1 VSTQPGAYVDL
12 RVVGRVLIEI
22 EGTADTGEGL
32 LSELAMRHEEETCH
46 GEKRKDGVRTAPMS
60 NSPRTA

>member
-1 VSTQPGAYVDL
+1 VSTQPGAYADL

-22 EGTADTGEGL
+22 EGTTDTGEGL
-32 LSELAMRHEEETCH
+32 LPELAMRHEEEPRH
-46 GEKRKDGVRTAPMS
+46 GEKWKDDAHTAPMS